1 MIKRIF
7 DIVFSLL
14 GLVLLSPF
22 FVVLTILIKAES
34 KGNIFYLQTRVGKNN
49 KDFKI
54 FKFRSMYQDA
64 DKNGLLT
71 IGEKDSRVTRVG
83 YYIRKYK
90 LDEFAQLI
98 NVLKGEMS
106 IVGPRPEVRKY
117 VDMYNADQK
126 RILLVKPGIT
136 DYASIEFSNEN
147 EILEQSQ
154 NPEKK
159 YIEEIMPYKLNL
171 GMKYINHNNT
181 LIDFKIIFLTLKKI
195 FL

>member
-1 MIKRIF
+1 
-7 DIVFSLL
+7 
-14 GLVLLSPF
+14 
-22 FVVLTILIKAES
+22 
-34 KGNIFYLQTRVGKNN
+34 
-49 KDFKI
+49 
-54 FKFRSMYQDA
+54 MYQDA

-117 VDMYNADQK
+117 VEMYNADQK

-154 NPEKK
+154 DPEKK

>member
-14 GLVLLSPF
+14 GLVVLSPF

-117 VDMYNADQK
+117 VEMYNADQK

-154 NPEKK
+154 DPEKK